1 MSQSGFTLP
10 LVLAVMLIIAASL
23 LSMLQEQ
30 LTVAKYLVKSAEANK
45 RVDQRAQLNLVSLP
59 ETKNPWLN
67 VDKKLIALDGLYN
80 VNHLVET
87 SALGK
92 RQVNALEKQKF
103 QKLISFC
110 GLPSDIADTII
121 LHLISGKTPSEK
133 YSTLDLLAD
142 IHISPQDI
150 PNALTCFR
158 IASPLQKIN
167 LKTTQPKHVKFLT
180 DLPDDKVKYLM
191 KKISYG
197 EIMNKTQ
204 LVAHATDIGSL
215 EYLRRKFRNITVSH
229 NIEHAAVYWNHGSE
243 TFAYYEKKFEMEAG
257 WTHLSSIVLWQ
268 PELYQ

>member
-30 LTVAKYLVKSAEANK
+30 LTVAKYLVKSAESSR
-45 RVDQRAQLNLVSLP
+45 RVDQRTQLNLVSLP

-67 VDKKLIALDGLYN
+67 ADKKLIALDGLYN

-133 YSTLDLLAD
+133 CQNKQIFKTIENSNLL
-142 IHISPQDI
+142 
-150 PNALTCFR
+150 F
-158 IASPLQKIN
+158 
-167 LKTTQPKHVKFLT
+167 
-180 DLPDDKVKYLM
+180 
-191 KKISYG
+191 
-197 EIMNKTQ
+197 
-204 LVAHATDIGSL
+204 
-215 EYLRRKFRNITVSH
+215 
-229 NIEHAAVYWNHGSE
+229 
-243 TFAYYEKKFEMEAG
+243 
-257 WTHLSSIVLWQ
+257 VL
-268 PELYQ
+268 